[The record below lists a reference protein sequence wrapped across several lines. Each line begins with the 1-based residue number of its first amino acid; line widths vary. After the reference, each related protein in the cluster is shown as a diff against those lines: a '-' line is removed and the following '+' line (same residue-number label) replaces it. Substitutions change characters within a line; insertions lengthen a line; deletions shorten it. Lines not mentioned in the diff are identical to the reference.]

1 MDCSSNAAL
10 FYNTS
15 RGTGVEEG
23 IEQMKFTDT
32 VEKKL
37 VFANSFCESVE
48 SFKIIQINQT
58 LFASLL
64 GAYK

>member
-1 MDCSSNAAL
+1 MEFSSNAAL

-37 VFANSFCESVE
+37 VFANSFCESV
-48 SFKIIQINQT
+48 K
-58 LFASLL
+58 L
-64 GAYK
+64 